1 MKSINKISIMI
12 MLVILTTG
20 FTSCNS
26 YLDRTPLDKN
36 SDATNWTSEASLET
50 FAWSLYDN
58 FSGYGKGWS
67 RGQYLS
73 SGLTDD
79 YCSDGYVQPTQS
91 IPSSSS
97 TWNNSYTEIRRAN
110 TLLNRVDRIVG
121 LADANADH
129 WRGVARF
136 FRAMKHFELVR
147 VYGDIVWVDTEMDID
162 DAAALG
168 KGRDPRVSVM
178 KKVCEDLEFAGNNCR
193 YTTDNTVNNMSA
205 WALLARAALFEGAWQ
220 KYHAG
225 NAENAKYFYNMAKT
239 AADKI
244 ISGGKYTVHGDY
256 IKNYISKS
264 LAGNTEMIL
273 FKVYSHTAEGG
284 KVTHA
289 HAMQGWSNSS
299 SKTWGLTKSAVE
311 SFANSNGLPV
321 YMGQFSDAT
330 IEDVFKNRD
339 ARLALIIDPAVLC
352 PVGYAY
358 KEGINS
364 STGYWT
370 DKLVDWNDYGT
381 STWLAPN
388 NTTDAPVYGYSEV
401 LLNYAEACAELEDM
415 GAGAMSQ
422 TDLDRSVNELR
433 VKHGKLPKLTYAG
446 KGIVSVDG
454 VMITNDPKNTAGI
467 SNMLWELRRERRS
480 ELMCDGFRHFDLMR
494 WKQGSLID
502 FTKNPECY
510 MGASLNAIDAFYQA
524 TKDEELYKDKKY
536 SDIIDGNFW
545 SADGKYLSAF
555 NLLKNN
561 RVFEE
566 PKHYLE
572 PIPSTQITLNP
583 NLLPQNPGW

>member
-1 MKSINKISIMI
+1 MKKISSII
-12 MLVILTTG
+12 TLVILTFG
-20 FTSCNS
+20 FTSCNN

-50 FAWSLYDN
+50 YAWSLYEN
-58 FSGYGKGWS
+58 FSGYGNGWT

-73 SGLTDD
+73 TGLTDD
-79 YCSDGYVQPTQS
+79 YCSDGYVQPTQN

-97 TWNNSYTEIRRAN
+97 TWNNGYTEIRRAN
-110 TLLNRVDRIVG
+110 ILLNRVDRIPD
-121 LADANADH
+121 LAEKNANH

-136 FRAMKHFELVR
+136 FRGMKHFELVR
-147 VYGDIVWVDTEMDID
+147 VFGDIVWIDSEIDID
-162 DAAALG
+162 DAAALSR
-168 KGRDPRVSVM
+168 KRDSRVEVM

-193 YTTDNTVNNMSA
+193 FTADNTVNDMSA

-220 KYHAG
+220 KYQKG
-225 NAENAKYFYNMAKT
+225 NAEDAKYFYAKAKM
-239 AADKI
+239 AADKVI
-244 ISGGKYTVHGDY
+244 GSGKYVIHNDY
-256 IKNYISKS
+256 LKNYISKS
-264 LAGNTEMIL
+264 LVGNSEMIL

-311 SFANSNGLPV
+311 SFANADGLPIH
-321 YMGQFSDAT
+321 MGTFSDAT
-330 IEDVFKNRD
+330 IADVFKNRD
-339 ARLALIIDPAVLC
+339 ARLSLIIDPDVLC

-388 NTTDAPVYGYSEV
+388 NTTDAPIYSYSEV
-401 LLNYAEACAELEDM
+401 LLNYAEACAELEDL
-415 GAGAMSQ
+415 GAGSMTQ

-433 VKHGKLPKLTYAG
+433 LKHGKLPKFTYAG
-446 KGIVSVDG
+446 KGVVSVNG
-454 VMITNDPKNTAGI
+454 TTITADPKNKTGI

-480 ELMCDGFRHFDLMR
+480 ELMCDGFRYFDLMR
-494 WKQGSLID
+494 WKLGSLLD
-502 FTKNPECY
+502 FTKNPECCL
-510 MGASLNAIDAFYQA
+510 GASLNAIKAFYEA

-536 SDIIDGNFW
+536 SDIIAGNFW
-545 SADGKYLSAF
+545 SSDNKYLSAF
-555 NLLKNN
+555 NQAKNN
-561 RVFEE
+561 RVFDES
-566 PKHYLE
+566 KHYLE

>member
-1 MKSINKISIMI
+1 MKKISII
-12 MLVILTTG
+12 ITLVILTFS
-20 FTSCNS
+20 FTSCNN

-50 FAWSLYDN
+50 YAWSLYEN
-58 FSGYGKGWS
+58 FSGYGNGWT

-73 SGLTDD
+73 TGLTDD
-79 YCSDGYVQPTQS
+79 YCSEGYVQPTQN

-97 TWNNSYTEIRRAN
+97 TWNNGYTEIRRAN
-110 TLLNRVDRIVG
+110 ILLNRVDIIPD
-121 LADANADH
+121 LAEKNANH

-136 FRAMKHFELVR
+136 FRGMKHFELVR
-147 VYGDIVWVDTEMDID
+147 VFGDIVWIDSEIDID
-162 DAAALG
+162 DAAALSR
-168 KGRDPRVSVM
+168 KRDNRVEVM

-193 YTTDNTVNNMSA
+193 FTTDNTANDMSA

-220 KYHAG
+220 KYQKG
-225 NAENAKYFYNMAKT
+225 NAEDAKYFYGKAKM

-244 ISGGKYTVHGDY
+244 ISSSKYTIHNDY
-256 IKNYISKS
+256 LKNYISKS
-264 LAGNTEMIL
+264 LIGNSEMIL

-299 SKTWGLTKSAVE
+299 SKSWGLTKSAVE
-311 SFANSNGLPV
+311 SFANADGLPI
-321 YMGQFSDAT
+321 YMGTFSDVT
-330 IEDVFKNRD
+330 IADVFKNRD
-339 ARLALIIDPAVLC
+339 ARLSLIIDPDVLC

-381 STWLAPN
+381 STWLAPS
-388 NTTDAPVYGYSEV
+388 NTTDAPVYTYSEV
-401 LLNYAEACAELEDM
+401 LLNYAEACAELEDLGGGTM
-415 GAGAMSQ
+415 TQ

-433 VKHGKLPKLTYAG
+433 LKHGKLPKLTYAG
-446 KGIVSVDG
+446 KGVVSVNG
-454 VMITNDPKNTAGI
+454 ITITTDPKNKTGI
-467 SNMLWELRRERRS
+467 NNMLWELRRERRS
-480 ELMCDGFRHFDLMR
+480 ELMCDGFRYFDLMR
-494 WKQGSLID
+494 WKLGSLLD
-502 FTKNPECY
+502 FTKNPECCL
-510 MGASLNAIDAFYQA
+510 GASLDAIKAFYEA

-536 SDIIDGNFW
+536 SDIIEGNFW
-545 SADGKYLSAF
+545 SSDNKYLSAF
-555 NLLKNN
+555 NQAKNN
-561 RVFEE
+561 RVFDENR
-566 PKHYLE
+566 HYLE

>member
-1 MKSINKISIMI
+1 MKKIYGII
-12 MLVILTTG
+12 TLVILTFG
-20 FTSCNS
+20 FTSCNN

-50 FAWSLYDN
+50 YAWSLYEN
-58 FSGYGKGWS
+58 FSGYGNGWT

-73 SGLTDD
+73 TGLTDD
-79 YCSDGYVQPTQS
+79 YCSDGYVQPTQN

-97 TWNNSYTEIRRAN
+97 TWNNGYTEIRRAN
-110 TLLNRVDRIVG
+110 ILLNRVDRIPD
-121 LADANADH
+121 LAVKNANH

-136 FRAMKHFELVR
+136 FRGMKHFELVR
-147 VYGDIVWVDTEMDID
+147 VFGDIVWIDSEIDID
-162 DAAALG
+162 DAAALSR
-168 KGRDPRVSVM
+168 KRDNRVEVM

-193 YTTDNTVNNMSA
+193 FTTDNTVNDMSA

-220 KYHAG
+220 KYQKG
-225 NAENAKYFYNMAKT
+225 NTEDAKYFYDKAKM

-244 ISGGKYTVHGDY
+244 ISGGKYTIHNDY
-256 IKNYISKS
+256 LKNYISKS
-264 LAGNTEMIL
+264 LVGNSEMIL

-299 SKTWGLTKSAVE
+299 SKSWGLTKSAVE
-311 SFANSNGLPV
+311 SFANSDGLPI
-321 YMGQFSDAT
+321 YMGTFSDAT
-330 IEDVFKNRD
+330 LADVFKNRD
-339 ARLALIIDPAVLC
+339 ARLSLIVDPDVLC

-388 NTTDAPVYGYSEV
+388 NTTDAPVYTYSEV
-401 LLNYAEACAELEDM
+401 LLNYAEACAELEDL
-415 GAGAMSQ
+415 GGGAMTQ

-433 VKHGKLPKLTYAG
+433 IKHGKLPKLTYAG
-446 KGIVSVDG
+446 KGIVSVNG
-454 VMITNDPKNTAGI
+454 ITITADPKNKTGI

-480 ELMCDGFRHFDLMR
+480 ELMCDGFRYFDLMR
-494 WKQGSLID
+494 WKLGSLLD
-502 FTKNPECY
+502 FTKNPECCL
-510 MGASLNAIDAFYQA
+510 GASLDAIKAFYEA

-545 SADGKYLSAF
+545 SSDNKYLSAF
-555 NLLKNN
+555 NQAKNN
-561 RVFEE
+561 RVFDETR
-566 PKHYLE
+566 HYLE

>member
-1 MKSINKISIMI
+1 MKKISGII
-12 MLVILTTG
+12 TLVILTFS
-20 FTSCNS
+20 FTSCNN

-36 SDATNWTSEASLET
+36 SDATNWTSEAALET
-50 FAWSLYDN
+50 YAWSLYEN
-58 FSGYGKGWS
+58 FSGYGNGWT

-73 SGLTDD
+73 TGLTDD
-79 YCSDGYVQPTQS
+79 YCSDGYVQPTQN

-97 TWNNSYTEIRRAN
+97 TWNNGYTEIRRAN
-110 TLLNRVDRIVG
+110 ILLNRVDRIPD
-121 LADANADH
+121 LAEKNANH

-136 FRAMKHFELVR
+136 FRGMKHFELVR
-147 VYGDIVWVDTEMDID
+147 VYGDIVWIDSEIDID
-162 DAAALG
+162 DAAALSR
-168 KGRDPRVSVM
+168 KRDNRVEVM

-193 YTTDNTVNNMSA
+193 FTTDNTVNDMSA

-220 KYHAG
+220 KYQKG
-225 NAENAKYFYNMAKT
+225 NTEDAKYFYDKAKM

-244 ISGGKYTVHGDY
+244 ISSGKYTIHNDY
-256 IKNYISKS
+256 LKNYISKS
-264 LAGNTEMIL
+264 LVGNSEMIL
-273 FKVYSHTAEGG
+273 FKVYSHTAEGA

-299 SKTWGLTKSAVE
+299 SKSWGLTKSAVE
-311 SFANSNGLPV
+311 SFANSDGLPI
-321 YMGQFSDAT
+321 YMGTFSDAT
-330 IEDVFKNRD
+330 LADVFKNRD
-339 ARLALIIDPAVLC
+339 ARLSLIVDPDVLC

-388 NTTDAPVYGYSEV
+388 NTTDAPIYTYAEV
-401 LLNYAEACAELEDM
+401 LLNYAEACAESEDL
-415 GAGAMSQ
+415 GGSAMTQ
-422 TDLDRSVNELR
+422 NDLDRSVNELR
-433 VKHGKLPKLTYAG
+433 IKHGKLPKLTYAG
-446 KGIVSVDG
+446 KGIVSVNG
-454 VMITNDPKNTAGI
+454 ITITADPKNKTGI

-480 ELMCDGFRHFDLMR
+480 ELMCDGFRYFDLMR
-494 WKQGSLID
+494 WKLGSLLD
-502 FTKNPECY
+502 FTKNPECCL
-510 MGASLNAIDAFYQA
+510 GASLDAIKAFYEA

-545 SADGKYLSAF
+545 SSDNKYLSAF
-555 NLLKNN
+555 NQAKNN
-561 RVFEE
+561 RVFDETR
-566 PKHYLE
+566 HYLE

>member
-1 MKSINKISIMI
+1 MKKIYGII
-12 MLVILTTG
+12 TLVILTFG
-20 FTSCNS
+20 FTSCNN

-50 FAWSLYDN
+50 YAWSLYEN
-58 FSGYGKGWS
+58 FSGYGNGWT

-73 SGLTDD
+73 TGLTDD
-79 YCSDGYVQPTQS
+79 YCSDGYVQPTQN

-97 TWNNSYTEIRRAN
+97 TWNNGYTEIRRAN
-110 TLLNRVDRIVG
+110 ILLNRVDRIPD
-121 LADANADH
+121 LAEKNANH

-136 FRAMKHFELVR
+136 FRGMKHFELVR
-147 VYGDIVWVDTEMDID
+147 VFGDIVWIDSEIDID
-162 DAAALG
+162 DAAALSR
-168 KGRDPRVSVM
+168 KRDNRVEVM

-193 YTTDNTVNNMSA
+193 FTTDNTVNDMSA

-220 KYHAG
+220 KYQKG
-225 NAENAKYFYNMAKT
+225 NTEDAKYFYDKAKM

-244 ISGGKYTVHGDY
+244 ISGGKYTIHNDY
-256 IKNYISKS
+256 LKNYISKS
-264 LAGNTEMIL
+264 LVGNSEMIL

-299 SKTWGLTKSAVE
+299 SKSWGLTKSAVE
-311 SFANSNGLPV
+311 SFANADGLPI
-321 YMGQFSDAT
+321 YMGTFSDAT
-330 IEDVFKNRD
+330 IADVFKNRD
-339 ARLALIIDPAVLC
+339 ARLSLIVDPEVLC

-388 NTTDAPVYGYSEV
+388 NTTDAPVYTYSEV
-401 LLNYAEACAELEDM
+401 LLNYAEACAELEDL
-415 GAGAMSQ
+415 GGGAMTQ

-433 VKHGKLPKLTYAG
+433 IKHGKLPKLTYAG
-446 KGIVSVDG
+446 KGIVSVNG
-454 VMITNDPKNTAGI
+454 ITITADPKNKTGI

-480 ELMCDGFRHFDLMR
+480 ELMCDGFRYFDLMR
-494 WKQGSLID
+494 WKLGSLLD
-502 FTKNPECY
+502 FTKNPECCL
-510 MGASLNAIDAFYQA
+510 GASLDAIKAFYEA

-545 SADGKYLSAF
+545 SSDNKYLSAF
-555 NLLKNN
+555 NQAKNN
-561 RVFEE
+561 RVFDETR
-566 PKHYLE
+566 HYLE